1 MDLDGYRGRQKMNT
15 GHVGLNVQDLDRSVE
30 FYTRVFELE
39 IFKKGSE
46 RGREFA
52 LLSNNGRLAITL
64 WQQSRQEFST
74 MHSGLHHLAF
84 IVPNVKDVE
93 AAERKLRSMNTSF
106 EYDGIVPHASGA
118 ESGGIFFFD
127 PDGVRLEIYTEQG
140 VIGEVPHCDSPS
152 CGFF

>member
-1 MDLDGYRGRQKMNT
+1 MNT

-30 FYTRVFELE
+30 FYTRVFDLG
-39 IFKKGSE
+39 ILKKGAE
-46 RGREFA
+46 GGKEFA

-64 WQQSRQEFST
+64 WQQGTQEFSSI
-74 MHSGLHHLAF
+74 HSGLHHLAF
-84 IVPNVKDVE
+84 MVPSLKEVE
-93 AAERKLRSMNTSF
+93 EAERKLRSMNTSF
-106 EYDGIVPHASGA
+106 EYDGIVPHSSGA

-140 VIGEVPHCDSPS
+140 VTGEAPHCDSPS